1 MDINE
6 DHTDGTFP
14 VLQRMEAAKLSVAME
29 VLAELYGMEAAADV
43 YYRLCDFGSITLDDE
58 LIKEEWP
65 ALAAYEAAETA
76 KRAALK
82 AGTDAAKAQINK
94 HLGAKS

>member
-14 VLQRMEAAKLSVAME
+14 VLQRMEAAKLAVAME
-29 VLAELYGMEAAADV
+29 LLAELYGMEAAADV
-43 YYRLCDFGSITLDDE
+43 YSRLRDFDSITLDDE
-58 LIKEEWP
+58 LVKEEWP
-65 ALAAYEAAETA
+65 ALKTWEYDEL
-76 KRAALK
+76 ALALLRK

-94 HLGAKS
+94 HLGGQS